1 MDLEVYGMIGLI
13 LFIILILVCEVVA
26 VILVAGFIATYLGL
40 SGIMWWAVAFVV
52 FLLINGLIG
61 LVSRVGK

>member
-1 MDLEVYGMIGLI
+1 MDLEVYGMVGLI
-13 LFIILILVCEVVA
+13 LFIVLILVCEVVA